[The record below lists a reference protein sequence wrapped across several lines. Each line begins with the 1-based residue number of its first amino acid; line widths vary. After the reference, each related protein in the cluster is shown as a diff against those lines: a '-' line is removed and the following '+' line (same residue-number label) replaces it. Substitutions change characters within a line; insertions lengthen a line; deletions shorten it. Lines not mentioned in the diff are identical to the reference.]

1 MVQSAP
7 WLRLQLGGG
16 GAMCLKLN
24 NNNAFTTS
32 PLLGGGR
39 HRRNKVTYEG
49 GWWLVICPPKLNF
62 VPSLRRREQLCLSEN
77 ENCKCGWWFN
87 NSERSEESL
96 CPNGEVAR
104 SAKGG
109 STEQLQANPPLSQA
123 TSPLRGEM
131 LYICHNEYREE
142 VTC

>member
-1 MVQSAP
+1 MCLNSCDNKTHATVLSAP
-7 WLRLQLGGG
+7 RGSTCEAGVGGSTEQQICLLSCLYALGRPVVGISIG
-16 GAMCLKLN
+16 SYDEMSSVQIRGDVC
-24 NNNAFTTS
+24 
-32 PLLGGGR
+32 
-39 HRRNKVTYEG
+39 HE
-49 GWWLVICPPKLNF
+49 
-62 VPSLRRREQLCLSEN
+62 
-77 ENCKCGWWFN
+77 CGWWFN